1 MTKRVAWFT
10 GEPSVKDCFTPYK
23 VYEVVREET
32 TNFSVINDKGIQN
45 FCLKKG
51 CANICHKDWVFA
63 DVVEVGMK
71 ADTIVKPKK
80 SKKWSEWR
88 KHTTGNVP
96 KELDENDIVKVKLR
110 NLPKGNPFTVRTGCW
125 VECGD
130 YTIMEYKVKLKD
142 VPTNDSKYSSKVQE
156 KPKSKWTK
164 NTGVLP
170 VDGKITVM
178 MKFSDGTVDRTQA
191 QEYSWD
197 FGQTRKIVKWR
208 LAD

>member
-10 GEPSVKDCFTPYK
+10 GQASGSAVTPHK
-23 VYEVVREET
+23 VYDVFNEDGDSFNLKDDNGGTRL
-32 TNFSVINDKGIQN
+32 
-45 FCLKKG
+45 CLKKG
-51 CANICHKDWVFA
+51 CAHICHKDWVLA
-63 DVVEVGMK
+63 DVVEEDVK
-71 ADTIVKPKK
+71 VETIVKSKK
-80 SKKWSEWR
+80 VKKWSEWR
-88 KHTTGNVP
+88 RHTTGNVP
-96 KELDENDIVKVKLR
+96 KELDKNDIVKVKLR
-110 NLPKGNPFTVRTGCW
+110 NLPKGVPFTVGTGCW

-164 NTGVLP
+164 NTGVMP

-178 MKFSDGTVDRTQA
+178 MKFSDDTVDKTQA
-191 QEYSWD
+191 QEYCWD

-208 LAD
+208 LAN

>member
-23 VYEVVREET
+23 VYEVFNEDGDSFNLKDNTDDTR
-32 TNFSVINDKGIQN
+32 
-45 FCLKKG
+45 FCLENG
-51 CANICHKDWVFA
+51 CAHICCGNWVLA
-63 DVVEVGMK
+63 DVIEQ
-71 ADTIVKPKK
+71 TKPKK

-170 VDGKITVM
+170 VDGNITVM
-178 MKFSDGTVDRTQA
+178 MKFSDDTVDKTQA
-191 QEYSWD
+191 QEYCWD
-197 FGQTRKIVKWR
+197 LGQSRKIIKWR

>member
-1 MTKRVAWFT
+1 MTKRVVWFT
-10 GEPSVKDCFTPYK
+10 GQATNNAVTPYK
-23 VYEVVREET
+23 VYEVFNEDE
-32 TNFSVINDKGIQN
+32 NLFN
-45 FCLKKG
+45 LKDDTGGTRICRKQG
-51 CANICHKDWVFA
+51 CAHICHNDWVFA
-63 DVVEVGMK
+63 DVVEQ
-71 ADTIVKPKK
+71 TKPKK
-80 SKKWSEWR
+80 AKKWSEWR

-96 KELDENDIVKVKLR
+96 KELEGDDIVKVKLR
-110 NLPKGNPFTVRTGCW
+110 NLPKGNPFTVGTGCW

-164 NTGVLP
+164 NTGVMP

-178 MKFSDGTVDRTQA
+178 MKFSDDTVDKTQA
-191 QEYSWD
+191 QEYCWD

-208 LAD
+208 LAN